1 MRVLSQNL
9 FLLREFTRRDFKGR
23 YAGSMFGLLWSF
35 VQPLWELALFTF
47 IFSTVLKISPLGERT
62 DSFAVFLFCGL
73 LPWTAV
79 HQGVFRA
86 STAITDNA
94 NLVKKVS
101 FPSEL
106 LVLSVVAAAILHEAI
121 AMGLFVIVL
130 VLMGGF
136 SWNGLPLLLLVLPLQ
151 LALTVGLGLLL
162 GSINVFFR
170 DISQL
175 LSMLLMGWF
184 YVTPIV
190 YPLGLLPEHLRG
202 IIELNPLATVVF
214 LYREALLGGTSIP
227 LIDTA
232 RLVVCAVVLLALGL
246 WLFRRLKPAFVDE
259 L

>member
-1 MRVLSQNL
+1 MRVLTQNL

-62 DSFAVFLFCGL
+62 DNFAVFLFCGL

-106 LVLSVVAAAILHEAI
+106 LVFSVVGAAILHEAI
-121 AMGLFVIVL
+121 AMTLFLIVL
-130 VLMGGF
+130 ALLGSLSF
-136 SWNGLPLLLLVLPLQ
+136 SGLWLLLLALPLQ
-151 LALTVGLGLLL
+151 LALTVGLGLML
-162 GSINVFFR
+162 GAVNVFFR

-202 IIELNPLATVVF
+202 IIELNPLATLVL
-214 LYREALLGGTSIP
+214 LYREALLGGSTIP
-227 LIDTA
+227 VVDTV
-232 RLVVCAVVLLALGL
+232 RLLVIALGALAAGL

>member
-1 MRVLSQNL
+1 MVSQNL

-23 YAGSMFGLLWSF
+23 YAGSMFGFLWSF

-62 DSFAVFLFCGL
+62 ESFAVFLFCGL

-86 STAITDNA
+86 STSITDNA

-121 AMGLFVIVL
+121 ALGLFLGVL
-130 VLMGGF
+130 AVTGAF
-136 SWNGLPLLLLVLPLQ
+136 SWQGLPLLLLVLPLQ
-151 LALTVGLGLLL
+151 LALTVGLGLML
-162 GSINVFFR
+162 GSVNVFFR

-175 LSMLLMGWF
+175 LSMVLMGWF

-190 YPLGLLPEHLRG
+190 YPLGLLPERLRG
-202 IIELNPLATVVF
+202 WIELNPLATVVF
-214 LYREALLGGTSIP
+214 LYREALLGGLAIP
-227 LIDTA
+227 WWDTA
-232 RLVVCAVVLLALGL
+232 RLALCSGLVLLVGL

>member
-1 MRVLSQNL
+1 
-9 FLLREFTRRDFKGR
+9 
-23 YAGSMFGLLWSF
+23 MFGLLWSF